1 MSDVVLK
8 VENLYKRYRLGT
20 VDRQAFKEDL
30 VSWWAKLRGKP
41 DPYEQYITS
50 NELANIKDSES
61 MRNLKARYVWAL
73 QDINFEVKRGE
84 IVGIIGKNGAG
95 KSTLLK
101 ILSKTTTPT
110 KGQVKIKGRIAS
122 LLEVGT
128 GFHGELTGRE
138 NIYLNGA
145 ILGMT
150 RHEITRHLDEIIDFA
165 GVEAYIDTP
174 VKRYSSGM
182 YVRLAFAVGA
192 HLLSDILIVDEVLAV
207 GDAEFQKKCIGK
219 MQDVSKGEG
228 KTVLFVS
235 HNMATI
241 SKLCNTGIVL
251 KNGERDFY
259 GNVKEAINDYLKLNI
274 EEEVCTQIYLEKD
287 LSKNVQF
294 LEVKLLDAN
303 KQVFKRNLNI
313 NDKFF
318 LYLRLAVHKP
328 ISFLHLTFGINSIDG
343 ENLLFSDRTDV
354 AGNYMNVEKGEYL
367 FELAIPNPLLNVG
380 KYYLW
385 VSVGDKNNGSMDY
398 IENALRFEI
407 EDISSFRALK
417 RPGYIYQ
424 PIEWKLIKTIY
435 EPA

>member
-1 MSDVVLK
+1 M
-8 VENLYKRYRLGT
+8 
-20 VDRQAFKEDL
+20 
-30 VSWWAKLRGKP
+30 
-41 DPYEQYITS
+41 
-50 NELANIKDSES
+50 
-61 MRNLKARYVWAL
+61 
-73 QDINFEVKRGE
+73 
-84 IVGIIGKNGAG
+84 
-95 KSTLLK
+95 
-101 ILSKTTTPT
+101 
-110 KGQVKIKGRIAS
+110 
-122 LLEVGT
+122 EVGT

>member
-1 MSDVVLK
+1 MSDVVLR

-20 VDRQAFKEDL
+20 VDRQTFKEDM
-30 VSWWAKLRGKP
+30 VSWWAKVRGKP

-50 NELANIKDSES
+50 NELANIKDSEA
-61 MRNLKARYVWAL
+61 MRNLQARYVWAL
-73 QDINFEVKRGE
+73 QDINFEVKQGE

-110 KGQVKIKGRIAS
+110 KGKVKVKGRIAS

-219 MQDVSKGEG
+219 MKDVSSGEG

-235 HNMATI
+235 HNMQILARLCSIGIILEQGRLIANGEIVPLVEQYLKNKSGHQII
-241 SKLCNTGIVL
+241 SKQSTNSI
-251 KNGERDFY
+251 
-259 GNVKEAINDYLKLNI
+259 NI
-274 EEEVCTQIYLEKD
+274 EK
-287 LSKNVQF
+287 
-294 LEVKLLDAN
+294 
-303 KQVFKRNLNI
+303 
-313 NDKFF
+313 
-318 LYLRLAVHKP
+318 
-328 ISFLHLTFGINSIDG
+328 ISFLNK
-343 ENLLFSDRTDV
+343 ENLYTDTLVTFENIKVEIKGCAKYEHKNVSVAICFNDLQGNRVTSLWSSYFAKTFNLPSGNFRLIFSIP
-354 AGNYMNVEKGEYL
+354 NIKLMPGEYEVISYVEANGIEIQRIDN
-367 FELAIPNPLLNVG
+367 FRRVNVIYSNQFGFTTEPNPSQG
-380 KYYLW
+380 F
-385 VSVGDKNNGSMDY
+385 Y
-398 IENALRFEI
+398 IENFEV
-407 EDISSFRALK
+407 
-417 RPGYIYQ
+417 Q
-424 PIEWKLIKTIY
+424 LI
-435 EPA
+435 